1 MQGRGHVLRKS
12 GLPFYVNPVDVN
24 SHLSPILW
32 SEGALSQTS
41 LAGGLAGAGRL
52 TIAAAAMHTPAVADN
67 VEMCAFSGRHRNI
80 GLDDTA
86 EMSADDAKYPDPLMA
101 GAFDDT

>member
-1 MQGRGHVLRKS
+1 
-12 GLPFYVNPVDVN
+12 
-24 SHLSPILW
+24 
-32 SEGALSQTS
+32 
-41 LAGGLAGAGRL
+41 
-52 TIAAAAMHTPAVADN
+52 MHTPAVADN